1 MVPTS
6 RTSHALRPS
15 RLNTCPASLG
25 VKTRTLT
32 KPPASSHR
40 GRLIQAREQCAD
52 YYHPATVR
60 CGMAR
65 GRSRTQLPESDQP
78 PHLGLGQGQQTLSG
92 YSTTVNG
99 TVALGRSS
107 NLECIIYL
115 LLELGI
121 RVLPRRRSGR
131 HPWAVGSG
139 FDTGKHIEL
148 FYLKTE
154 GRSARRQPKRQ
165 PARVVC
171 AVAESAW
178 A

>member
-1 MVPTS
+1 
-6 RTSHALRPS
+6 
-15 RLNTCPASLG
+15 
-25 VKTRTLT
+25 
-32 KPPASSHR
+32 
-40 GRLIQAREQCAD
+40 
-52 YYHPATVR
+52 
-60 CGMAR
+60 MAR

-148 FYLKTE
+148 FYWKTSVFAGKTTSLVRGDLPGGSPSGSPLGSSVPGQRVL
-154 GRSARRQPKRQ
+154 GR
-165 PARVVC
+165 
-171 AVAESAW
+171 ETG
-178 A
+178 